1 MELSVLSA
9 ETTPKYEKHSF
20 VQTNVRKCVSQALY
34 TTSRENE
41 PRERVPV
48 PHDNYLTYV

>member
-1 MELSVLSA
+1 MELSVST

-20 VQTNVRKCVSQALY
+20 VQTNVRKCVSQAFY

-41 PRERVPV
+41 LRERVPV
-48 PHDNYLTYV
+48 PHDNYLTSV